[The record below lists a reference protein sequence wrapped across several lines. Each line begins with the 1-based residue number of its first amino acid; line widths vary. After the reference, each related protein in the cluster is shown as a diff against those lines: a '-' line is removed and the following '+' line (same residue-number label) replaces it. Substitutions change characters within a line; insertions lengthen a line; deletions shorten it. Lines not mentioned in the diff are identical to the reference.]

1 MASITFVNRVRYKA
15 CYMRF
20 TSSTQK
26 EVEHP
31 EEEINHV
38 LNFGISEETL
48 DKESKPVSLVD

>member
-31 EEEINHV
+31 EEEINH
-38 LNFGISEETL
+38 LTYLTSEYQR
-48 DKESKPVSLVD
+48 KR